1 MGITERPL
9 SFFYAAINN
18 QTAESANGTYF
29 QNNSQRRTAAY
40 AVFKPVMTWQKIQ
53 YGDLTQSGKNGQFP
67 AVAVFVYLVL

>member
-1 MGITERPL
+1 MLMLKRSQNFNVL
-9 SFFYAAINN
+9 SIFPKLINN
-18 QTAESANGTYF
+18 ILRLSAI
-29 QNNSQRRTAAY
+29 